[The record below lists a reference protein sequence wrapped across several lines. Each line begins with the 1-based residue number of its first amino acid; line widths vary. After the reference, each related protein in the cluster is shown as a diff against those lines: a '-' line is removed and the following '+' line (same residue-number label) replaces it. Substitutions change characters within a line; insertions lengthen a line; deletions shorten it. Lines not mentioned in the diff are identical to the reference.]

1 MDWKRLLAHP
11 IAMQFPE
18 IDADTYVDLKR
29 SMRERGYCAEHPI
42 VLFEGRVLDG
52 RNRLRAARETNTTPV
67 VRVYDGDYAGAIELA
82 IRENLHRR
90 HLTAGQR
97 AIIADSLSA
106 MLSVKYPITLKNEDD
121 RVRGTIDPLDR
132 NRNRDGTYQTE
143 AGRAVRIDDAA
154 RLTHVAPRT
163 LKRARELRALNP
175 AAVDRVREGKETLS
189 GALTRARRAAKMND
203 QDSTSWAGAT
213 DGAGLLIPPRSSR
226 ALTEGAAEA
235 RRLLNAVRALR
246 RDVLAYAGGEFGR
259 LLHAQSIETDF
270 RNIERALRYSTPYTS
285 CPLGDPCDD
294 GCVQCRGQQWI
305 GEMQWEAVPAEM
317 KRSIKL
323 DTGD

>member
-1 MDWKRLLAHP
+1 
-11 IAMQFPE
+11 MQFPE
-18 IDADTYVDLKR
+18 IDADTFMDLKR

-52 RNRLRAARETNTTPV
+52 RNRLRAARETNTEPV
-67 VRVYDGDYAGAIELA
+67 VTVYGGDYAGAVELA

-106 MLSVKYPITLKNEDD
+106 MLASHLSRSSDTLTSDPKKS
-121 RVRGTIDPLDR
+121 RVQICTLDG
-132 NRNRDGTYQTE
+132 NRNSEGCYQTKGE
-143 AGRAVRIDDAA
+143 DFVRVDQAA
-154 RLTHVAPRT
+154 RITHVAPRT
-163 LKRARELRALNP
+163 VKYARELRALDP
-175 AAVDRVREGKETLS
+175 AAIERVRQGKETLN
-189 GALTRARRAAKMND
+189 GALTKARRAAERSEPESD
-203 QDSTSWAGAT
+203 TTDGAT
-213 DGAGLLIPPRSSR
+213 DGAGLLIPERLPGAYR

-259 LLHAQSIETDF
+259 LLHAQSLETDF
-270 RNIERALRYSTPYTS
+270 KNIERALRYSTPYTA

-294 GCVQCRGQQWI
+294 KCVQCRGQQWI
-305 GEMQWEAVPAEM
+305 SEMQWEAVPAEL
-317 KRSIKL
+317 KGTK
-323 DTGD
+323 